1 MTDTDTALA
10 DLICLDMHKF
20 DQPDWRAQQKAMLAE
35 TGALVLSG
43 FLQANALARLQDEAE
58 AGLSCLFQSADPYCL
73 SDGYRP

>member
-43 FLQANALARLQDEAE
+43 FV
-58 AGLSCLFQSADPYCL
+58 S
-73 SDGYRP
+73 

>member
-20 DQPDWRAQQKAMLAE
+20 DQPDWRAQQQAMLAE

-43 FLQANALARLQDEAE
+43 FLQADALAACKMKQKQDYHMPISIRRPI
-58 AGLSCLFQSADPYCL
+58 LSI
-73 SDGYRP
+73 